1 MSIDPSLVR
10 DSLWAFSMQALQ
22 YSILLLDEAAV
33 IVWASPGAE
42 TILDGSDL
50 VGRPVAFCFP
60 PDDVEA
66 GVPEFEIEVARS
78 RGWVEDDRWMRR
90 ADGSLFWAEGM
101 TIRLRDEDGGPK
113 GFLKLFRN
121 RTQQKMAHDTL
132 RNQAAAAKSQL
143 DCQHT
148 AIATVAH
155 ELRTPLASIQN
166 CVHVLQ
172 DAATGDPRAGQALD
186 ILKRSA
192 ANAVRLVNDIVDVE
206 RGALGKLALQFAT
219 VSVEEVLRSA
229 LHAAKSNASMAQRQ
243 IDLIVPAEDVQVEAD
258 AMRLQQVLVNLIG
271 NAIRYT
277 PGTGRIWVTAVTQ
290 GDAVLIKV
298 EDDGYGIEPGDL
310 QQIFELFSQAAV
322 ARGRGGLGIGLA
334 LVKQIV
340 ELHHGTVQAQ
350 SNGAGKGSEFSVR
363 IPLRQQGGTAAESRD
378 AR

>member
-1 MSIDPSLVR
+1 MAIDPSLVR
-10 DSLWAFSMQALQ
+10 DSLWAFSLQALQ

-33 IVWASPGAE
+33 VVWASPGAE
-42 TILDGSDL
+42 SILGASDL

-60 PDDVEA
+60 PEAVEA
-66 GVPEFEIEVARS
+66 GVPEFEIDVARS

-90 ADGSLFWAEGM
+90 VDGSLFWAEGM
-101 TIRLRDEDGGPK
+101 TIRLRDEEGAPK

-121 RTQQKMAHDTL
+121 RTQNKMAQETL
-132 RNQAAAAKSQL
+132 SNKVAAAETQL
-143 DCQHT
+143 DSQNT

-166 CVHVLQ
+166 CAYVLQ
-172 DAATGDPRAGQALD
+172 DVAAADPRAGQAID

-192 ANAVRLVNDIVDVE
+192 ANSIRLVNDLVDVQS
-206 RGALGKLALQFAT
+206 GALGKLVLQFAM
-219 VSVEEVLRSA
+219 VSVEDVLRGA
-229 LHAAKSNASMAQRQ
+229 LHVAQSGVAMAQKQ
-243 IDLIVPAEDVQVEAD
+243 IDLILPAEDIQIEAD
-258 AMRLQQVLVNLIG
+258 ALRLQQVLVNLIG

-277 PGTGRIWVTAVTQ
+277 SENGRIWVTAVWQ

-298 EDDGYGIEPGDL
+298 EDDGCGIEPEDL
-310 QQIFELFSQAAV
+310 QKIFELFSQAAT

-350 SNGAGKGSEFSVR
+350 SNGAGKGSEFYVR
-363 IPLRQQGGTAAESRD
+363 IPWRQQDAKPAGG
-378 AR
+378 